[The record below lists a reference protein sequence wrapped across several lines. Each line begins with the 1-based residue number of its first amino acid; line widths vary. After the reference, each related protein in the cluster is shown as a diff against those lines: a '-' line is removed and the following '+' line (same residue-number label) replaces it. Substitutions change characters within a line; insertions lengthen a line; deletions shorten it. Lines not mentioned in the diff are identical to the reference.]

1 MTIVTGTEV
10 ARHLTL
16 AKAMIDK
23 PETWCRSMLAKTKDG
38 KAFLGGRSEYHFDY
52 SAPEIAQRCAL
63 AAIQTVGGSYEGPLV
78 REMSTALFKAYR
90 PLRTFHGVGAVCEVN
105 NAAGGYGGEKPAQH
119 AALMAIFDAAIAA
132 NTPAEPVTLP

>member
-1 MTIVTGTEV
+1 MTIVTDAEI
-10 ARHLTL
+10 ARNLTL

-23 PETWCRSMLAKTKDG
+23 PETWSRSTMARTKDG
-38 KAFLGGRSEYHFDY
+38 KAYHGGLEHHFDY

-105 NAAGGYGGEKPAQH
+105 NAAGGYCSDRPAQH

-132 NTPAEPVTLP
+132 NSPAEPVTLT

>member
-1 MTIVTGTEV
+1 MTIVTDAEV
-10 ARHLTL
+10 ARRLTL

-23 PETWCRSMLAKTKDG
+23 PETWCRSMLARTKDG
-38 KAFLGGRSEYHFDY
+38 KAYHSKNDHHFDY

-78 REMSTALFKAYR
+78 CALAAALFKAYR
-90 PLRTFHGVGAVCEVN
+90 PLRTFHGIGDVCEVN
-105 NAAGGYGGEKPAQH
+105 NAAGGYEGEKPAQH
-119 AALMAIFDAAIAA
+119 AALMAIFDAAIAG